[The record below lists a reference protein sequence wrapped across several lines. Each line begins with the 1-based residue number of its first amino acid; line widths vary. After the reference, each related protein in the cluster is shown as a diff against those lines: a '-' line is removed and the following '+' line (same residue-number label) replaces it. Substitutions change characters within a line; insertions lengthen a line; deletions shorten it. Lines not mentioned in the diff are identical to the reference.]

1 MRGGRSRG
9 ARRGAGRSLSAVR
22 AAFEASG
29 RVYGYRRVRASIASG
44 ADGGEPMAVSEREVR
59 RAMREGAHGREAH
72 AAARVVVL
80 RGRDRRA
87 PGERPRWRADGTHD
101 FSAPAPWLTVVTDVT
116 EFRVRGGKAYLSPVI
131 DCFDGEPAAWS
142 VSRHPDSEL
151 TDSSLESYL
160 ARRPGRP
167 EPLVAHSDGGSTYRS
182 GSWKRICSEGGVVR
196 SMSRKGCCP
205 DNARAEGFF
214 GTLKEEFYNGRD
226 WSQVGFGRVQADARR
241 LPGMVRPRATQ
252 GLPRG
257 REDGVRY
264 DSGRRR
270 RLGHQ
275 V

>member
-1 MRGGRSRG
+1 M
-9 ARRGAGRSLSAVR
+9 
-22 AAFEASG
+22 
-29 RVYGYRRVRASIASG
+29 
-44 ADGGEPMAVSEREVR
+44 
-59 RAMREGAHGREAH
+59 
-72 AAARVVVL
+72 
-80 RGRDRRA
+80 
-87 PGERPRWRADGTHD
+87 
-101 FSAPAPWLTVVTDVT
+101 
-116 EFRVRGGKAYLSPVI
+116 RGGKAYLSPVI

-226 WSQVGFGRVQADARR
+226 WSQVGFDEFRRMLDGYLEWYVHGRLKAFRE
-241 LPGMVRPRATQ
+241 G
-252 GLPRG
+252 G
-257 REDGVRY
+257 RTVY
-264 DSGRRR
+264 DTIAGRRR